1 MALIEWS
8 ADLFTGIESVD
19 KQHRQLVDIINKFD
33 SAVQKAKGS
42 RIMNEILKDLIGYT
56 SQHFSAEEELME
68 QAGYSNIKQHKN
80 QHRQLLQKVER
91 LQFEFDQQGKR
102 KTVEVRNMLKYWLT
116 NHILKEDMAYVP
128 SLTSSE
134 KIPQ

>member
-1 MALIEWS
+1 
-8 ADLFTGIESVD
+8 
-19 KQHRQLVDIINKFD
+19 
-33 SAVQKAKGS
+33 
-42 RIMNEILKDLIGYT
+42 MNEILKDLIGYT